1 MAHITETIAFD
12 RRLQLG
18 SESYVRKMKFGDSWS
33 KIRIGIRCSFNG
45 RNSPANNSL
54 VIGVCR
60 DADGSPFG
68 TRSSGFFGI
77 KYSNAANWTY
87 NHGQPTTSFLIQN
100 NANTTFRYTKF
111 DTTETSV
118 ALTHAVA
125 AFAVAPATPHVIM
138 MTISRLAGVWTLV
151 DSISPVT
158 AAQVQ
163 QGRTV
168 PQFLMD
174 MDDESGTR
182 LGTGLTRQT
191 TDVANYVPTSK
202 LSFPYVCIGWIKSL
216 PTIEITHIAVTRFY

>member
-60 DADGSPFG
+60 DDNGSPFG
-68 TRSSGFFGI
+68 TRSSGFFGV
-77 KYSNAANWTY
+77 KYSNATSWTY
-87 NHGQPTTSFLIQN
+87 NQGQPTTSFLIQN

-118 ALTHAVA
+118 AIIHALT
-125 AFAVAPATPHVIM
+125 AFAVAPATPHLIM
-138 MTISRLAGVWTLV
+138 ITISRLAGVWTLV
-151 DSISPVT
+151 DTIFPTS

-168 PQFLMD
+168 PQFLVD
-174 MDDESGTR
+174 MDDELGTR
-182 LGTGLTRQT
+182 IGTGLTRNTHTSADYLT
-191 TDVANYVPTSK
+191 TST
-202 LSFPYVCIGWIKSL
+202 LSFPYLCIGWIKSL
-216 PTIEITHIAVTRFY
+216 PTIEITHIGVTRFY